1 MPGLE
6 FEQISAQL
14 LRENNFDSVYVTQ
27 GSGDFG
33 ADITAHKDG
42 HAYVI
47 QCKKYSS
54 KVGLKAVQEVYAS
67 KIHYKADKA
76 VVLTNSFFTP
86 AAEKLA
92 EETEVELW
100 DRTALLELAN
110 HTGRFAY
117 HEDTAVEEP
126 PKDINGCLF
135 YSLVIGT
142 LAFLIIGGIAAG
154 LNEQSSDAKKS
165 EKRTTPTP
173 ASTSAVSKSKAPVL
187 PTPYYLIGKVKHG
200 VNIRSEPSKDSKR
213 LGYAG
218 DGDELLI
225 VKAFYTERWHQVLY
239 ENKICYV
246 SANYID
252 IENIS
257 TYQKKKEELEQ

>member
-14 LRENNFDSVYVTQ
+14 LRENNFNSVYVTQ

-42 HAYVI
+42 HSYVI
-47 QCKKYSS
+47 QCKKYSN

-117 HEDTAVEEP
+117 HKDTAVEEP

-142 LAFLIIGGIAAG
+142 LAFLIIGGIAAK
-154 LNEQSSDAKKS
+154 LS
-165 EKRTTPTP
+165 EKTGETENDEINTTPIQTP
-173 ASTSAVSKSKAPVL
+173 ISTILEGNDSVL
-187 PTPYYLIGKVKHG
+187 PTPYYLIGKVKKG

-225 VKAFYTERWHQVLY
+225 IKAFYTERWHQILY
-239 ENKICYV
+239 ENTICYV

-252 IENIS
+252 IENPA
-257 TYQKKKEELEQ
+257 TYQKKEELKQ

>member
-6 FEQISAQL
+6 FEQLSAEL
-14 LRENNFDSVYVTQ
+14 LRKNNFFSVEVTQ

-42 HAYVI
+42 HSYVI
-47 QCKKYSS
+47 QCKKYSN

-86 AAEKLA
+86 AAKELA
-92 EETEVELW
+92 KETEVELW

-110 HTGRFAY
+110 HTGRFSY
-117 HEDTAVEEP
+117 CEDNVAAQNH
-126 PKDINGCLF
+126 KFCNSCLF
-135 YSLVIGT
+135 NSMLIGT

-154 LNEQSSDAKKS
+154 LNEQSSKAKKS
-165 EKRTTPTP
+165 ENRTTPTP
-173 ASTSAVSKSKAPVL
+173 ASTSAVSKSKAPIL
-187 PTPYYLIGKVKHG
+187 PTPYYLIGKVKKG

-225 VKAFYTERWHQVLY
+225 VKAFYTERWHQILY

-252 IENIS
+252 IENLP
-257 TYQKKKEELEQ
+257 TYQRKKDELEQ

>member
-47 QCKKYSS
+47 QCKKYSN

-117 HEDTAVEEP
+117 HKDTAVEEP

-142 LAFLIIGGIAAG
+142 LAFLIIGGIAAK
-154 LNEQSSDAKKS
+154 LS
-165 EKRTTPTP
+165 EKTGETENDEINTEEKN
-173 ASTSAVSKSKAPVL
+173 SVL
-187 PTPYYLIGKVKHG
+187 PTPFYLIGKVKKG

-213 LGYAG
+213 IGYAE

-257 TYQKKKEELEQ
+257 TYQKKKK